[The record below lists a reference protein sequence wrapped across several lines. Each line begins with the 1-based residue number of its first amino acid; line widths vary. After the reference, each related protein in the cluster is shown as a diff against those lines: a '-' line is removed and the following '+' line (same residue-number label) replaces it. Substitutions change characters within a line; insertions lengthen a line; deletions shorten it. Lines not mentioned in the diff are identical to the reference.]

1 MNAEQFKGKFL
12 QFEGELRR
20 QWGKFTDDDMRRIE
34 GNLHKFVGIALERY
48 GDKKDELMQW
58 VDQWFEQSGNEHEM
72 EPPAPAKVSKR
83 RRSA

>member
-20 QWGKFTDDDMRRIE
+20 QWGKFTDDDMRRIQ

-48 GDKKDELMQW
+48 GDKKDELMNW
-58 VDQWFEQSGNEHEM
+58 VDQWFQQSENGSEM
-72 EPPAPAKVSKR
+72 EPAAPAIKSKR

>member
-20 QWGKFTDDDMRRIE
+20 QWGKFTDDDMQRIE
-34 GNLHKFVGIALERY
+34 GNLHKFVGVALERY
-48 GDKKDELMQW
+48 GDKKDELMNW
-58 VDQWFEQSGNEHEM
+58 VDQWFQQSESESEM
-72 EPPAPAKVSKR
+72 EPPAPAIKSKR